1 MDFSSFLLIFSILL
15 LSGVIAYIGDVF
27 GRRIGKRKLSLFR
40 LRPRYTAILVSILTG
55 VLISAITLGFLS
67 LASEDVR
74 TALFGMRELRE
85 ELEGLNQEVAT
96 KNYELA
102 VMSKELAGYQEQI
115 AALEERERALQASRI
130 SLEEQIKMLQEN
142 VQSLQS
148 QRENLRQE
156 VESLQLELNRLR
168 ASILAVRQ
176 GKIVFQD
183 EEEILRVVAPGEMT
197 AEEAEAY
204 LWWIVIRAE
213 EIAQARGAGT
223 DRSSGRV
230 ILILEDNFNQAVEL
244 LENSSQEVVIRLVA
258 SVNTLEGEP
267 VIGQFLVDSN
277 RKIFSQGEEVY
288 TKEVEIDSPQGVDLI
303 LGGLLRELNALGVQ
317 KGVLPQE
324 GRIGVISATN
334 LTAITEELK
343 TMTGRVKIVARAEE
357 DVFTSGPLRIR
368 LEVSENHVPEG
379 ESEKGD

>member
-15 LSGVIAYIGDVF
+15 LSGVIAYVGDVF

-40 LRPRYTAILVSILTG
+40 LRPRYTAILVSIFTG
-55 VLISAITLGFLS
+55 VLIAVITLGLLS

-85 ELEGLNQEVAT
+85 ELTSLTQEVTA

-102 VMSKELAGYQEQI
+102 AMREELAGYQEQI
-115 AALEERERALQASRI
+115 ATLEQRERELQTSRI
-130 SLEEQIKMLQEN
+130 SLEEQIKVLQEN
-142 VQSLQS
+142 VQSLQN

-183 EEEILRVVAPGEMT
+183 DEEILRVVAPGGMT

-204 LWWIVIRAE
+204 LWWIVRQAE
-213 EIAQARGAGT
+213 EIARAKGAGA
-223 DRSSGRV
+223 DRTSGQI
-230 ILILEDNFNQAVEL
+230 ILILEDNFSQAVVL
-244 LENSSQEVVIRLVA
+244 LNNPSQEVVIRLVA

-267 VIGQFLVDSN
+267 VIGRFLIDPN
-277 RKIFSQGEEVY
+277 RKIFSQGETVY
-288 TKEVEIDSPQGVDLI
+288 AKEVEISSPQEVDLI
-303 LGGLLRELNALGVQ
+303 LGELLRELNALGIQ

-334 LTAITEELK
+334 LTTLTEELK
-343 TMTGRVKIVARAEE
+343 TMTGQVKIVAKAEE

-368 LEVSENHVPEG
+368 LEVSENQVPAGEG
-379 ESEKGD
+379 EERN